1 MIGRFREERLDE
13 ARARA
18 GDLVALL
25 DLLGQDV
32 TAEDIQRAAL
42 VPMSPEAVQAV
53 LNLGHMIGMHHD
65 ALAAVLNGRC
75 PAEWIAMFANVVWP
89 STPKAQPRRRPRRP
103 TAAERRAQAAT
114 EWLAGPA
121 WVVDPAVPGAFDP
134 IELPN
139 EGCP

>member
-1 MIGRFREERLDE
+1 VIDRFREERLDE

-42 VPMSPEAVQAV
+42 VPMSPAAMQAV

-65 ALAAVLNGRC
+65 ALTAILAGRC
-75 PAEWIAMFANVVWP
+75 PAEWIATFSNVAWP
-89 STPKAQPRRRPRRP
+89 MSAPPS
-103 TAAERRAQAAT
+103 
-114 EWLAGPA
+114 
-121 WVVDPAVPGAFDP
+121 VP
-134 IELPN
+134 
-139 EGCP
+139 